1 MINKKIAIFFD
12 CENISSKYVDEI
24 FDELAKIGEITINK
38 AYHNWSNHQSHGW
51 SEKLS
56 QYAIDPIQVFPNIS
70 GKNSIDMK
78 LAIEVTNTT
87 HLNNVDIIVLVSSDS
102 DFSALAID
110 IRAKGIESI
119 GFGEEKTPTSL
130 RRAFNTF
137 FELPRINKKKNPI
150 ELLKEAINCT
160 KDDNGFANVSQ
171 ITTYLKNK
179 DSSLNAQNYGAQRW
193 SDIFREQ
200 SKHFLIDYKNNR
212 STLLVKIR

>member
-38 AYHNWSNHQSHGW
+38 AYHNWSNIQSNGW

-78 LAIEVTNTT
+78 LAIDVTNTT

-137 FELPRINKKKNPI
+137 YELPQINKKKKPI
-150 ELLKEAINCT
+150 QLLKEAINNT
-160 KDDNGFANVSQ
+160 KGDNGLAYVSQ
-171 ITTYLKNK
+171 VTKYLKNK
-179 DSSLNAQNYGAQRW
+179 DSSLNAKNYGVQRW
-193 SDIFREQ
+193 SDMLKEE
-200 SKHFLIDYKNNR
+200 SNHFIIIYKDDKR
-212 STLLVKIR
+212 TLLVKTR

>member
-38 AYHNWSNHQSHGW
+38 AYHNWSNNQSNGW

-78 LAIEVTNTT
+78 LAIDVTNTT

-119 GFGEEKTPTSL
+119 GFGEEKTPVSL

-137 FELPRINKKKNPI
+137 FELPQINKKKNPI
-150 ELLKEAINCT
+150 ELLKEAINNT
-160 KDDNGFANVSQ
+160 KGDNGFAYVSQ
-171 ITTYLKNK
+171 VTKYLINK
-179 DSSLNAQNYGAQRW
+179 DSSLNAKNYGVQRW
-193 SDIFREQ
+193 SDMLKEE
-200 SKHFLIDYKNNR
+200 SNHFIIIYKDDKR
-212 STLLVKIR
+212 TLLVKTR

>member
-38 AYHNWSNHQSHGW
+38 AYHNWSNNQSNGW

-56 QYAIDPIQVFPNIS
+56 QFAIEPIQVFPNIS

-78 LAIEVTNTT
+78 LAIDVTNTT
-87 HLNNVDIIVLVSSDS
+87 HLNTVDIIVLVSSDS

-119 GFGEEKTPTSL
+119 GFGEEKTPASL

-137 FELPRINKKKNPI
+137 YELPKIKKKKNPI
-150 ELLKEAINCT
+150 QLLKEAINST

-171 ITTYLKNK
+171 IGIYLKNK
-179 DSSLNAQNYGAQRW
+179 DSSLNAQNFGAQRW

-200 SKHFLIDYKNNR
+200 SKHFSIDYKNNR